1 MIPRVP
7 WAAAAKQ
14 AVKWSALGVDRI
26 RRPPG
31 GVVVLIYHRV
41 GGRSSLNVDLPIAEF
56 AAQMETLATHHRVVT
71 LDTALELLE
80 GESEPADE
88 RDPVVITFD
97 DGTADFADL
106 AVPLLAR
113 FDLPA
118 TLYLATEFVDQRR
131 AFPNDGIPMSW
142 SALEDVQSTGLVTVG
157 SHTHTHALLDR
168 LSPEEVDA
176 ELDRADDLI
185 EEHIGRRP
193 RHFAFPKA
201 VAGSSPADRAVRI
214 RYRSAALAG
223 TRPNPYG
230 RTDFHRLART
240 PIQTSDGSRF
250 FRAKVRGGMGFEDS
264 LRVTA
269 NRWRYRDATE

>member
-1 MIPRVP
+1 MISAVR
-7 WAAAAKQ
+7 WSETAKQ
-14 AVKWSALGVDRI
+14 AVKWSAVGVDRI

-41 GGRSSLNVDLPIAEF
+41 GGRTSLDVDLPVAEF
-56 AAQMETLATHHRVVT
+56 AAQMEALATNHLVVT
-71 LDTALELLE
+71 LERALELLE
-80 GESEPADE
+80 GGTEPTDG

-106 AVPLLAR
+106 AMPVLAR

-118 TLYLATEFVDQRR
+118 TLYLATEFVDDRR
-131 AFPNDGIPMSW
+131 SFPNDGAPMSW
-142 SALEDVQSTGLVTVG
+142 SAIGDVFTTGLVTVG

-168 LSPEEVDA
+168 LRPEAVDA

-185 EEHIGRRP
+185 EEHLGRRP
-193 RHFAFPKA
+193 QHFAYPKA
-201 VAGSSPADRAVRI
+201 VAGSSPADRAVRM
-214 RYRSAALAG
+214 RYRSAALSG

-230 RTDFHRLART
+230 RTDFHRLHRT
-240 PIQTSDGSRF
+240 PIQRSDGTRF
-250 FRAKVRGGMGFEDS
+250 FGAKVRGGMRFEDS